1 MKVEDF
7 DKLPDDKAV
16 YMAGDCEPMKVRKLD
31 KHFVASTRNNGTI
44 YRGVWLTR
52 EAALAAA
59 LKLANA
65 RIAILREVIVG
76 LNKMVR

>member
-1 MKVEDF
+1 MKIEDF

-16 YMAGDCEPMKVRKLD
+16 YMAGDCDPVKVRKLD
-31 KHFVASTRNNGTI
+31 KHFIASIFNPETI
-44 YRGVWLTR
+44 QQRAWLTR

-65 RIAILREVIVG
+65 KIARLREVIVG
-76 LNKMVR
+76 LKEGK